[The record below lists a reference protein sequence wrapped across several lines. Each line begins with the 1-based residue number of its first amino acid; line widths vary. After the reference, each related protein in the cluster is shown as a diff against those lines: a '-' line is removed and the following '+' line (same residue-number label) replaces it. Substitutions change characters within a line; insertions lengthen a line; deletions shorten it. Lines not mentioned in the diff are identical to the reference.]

1 MEFIIKEKKSERLE
15 ISGED
20 QRSREISRR
29 WEVGRERREI
39 RTSERERERVLVDA
53 LRLNPFSLFTEK
65 KDDRINR
72 YPIIGWPADVYR

>member
-1 MEFIIKEKKSERLE
+1 MYKSFYKMEFIIKEKKSERLE

-39 RTSERERERVLVDA
+39 RPSEREREFQSM
-53 LRLNPFSLFTEK
+53 P
-65 KDDRINR
+65 
-72 YPIIGWPADVYR
+72 

>member
-39 RTSERERERVLVDA
+39 RPSEREREFQSM
-53 LRLNPFSLFTEK
+53 P
-65 KDDRINR
+65 
-72 YPIIGWPADVYR
+72 